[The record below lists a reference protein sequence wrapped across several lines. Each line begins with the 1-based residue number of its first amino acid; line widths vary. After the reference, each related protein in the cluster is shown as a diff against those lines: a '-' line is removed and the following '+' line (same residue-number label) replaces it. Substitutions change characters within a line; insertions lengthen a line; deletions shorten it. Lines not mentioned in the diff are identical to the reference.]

1 MDLNKLTDKAQE
13 AVLAAQALANAEGR
27 GLIQPAHLL
36 LALLRRRRAAV
47 LTQRKSLLC
56 IYTVK

>member
-1 MDLNKLTDKAQE
+1 MAKTAGTSWIM
-13 AVLAAQALANAEGR
+13 AAACGLAAACK
-27 GLIQPAHLL
+27 LL
-36 LALLRRRRAAV
+36 LLRRAAV